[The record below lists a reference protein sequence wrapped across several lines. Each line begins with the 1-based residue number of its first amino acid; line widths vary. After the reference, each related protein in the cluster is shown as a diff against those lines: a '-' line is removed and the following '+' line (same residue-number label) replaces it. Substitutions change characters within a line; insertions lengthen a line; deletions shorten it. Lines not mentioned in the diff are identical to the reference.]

1 MDYKIPIKK
10 NIENKLNNDFLIISY
25 NEEARSYKED
35 DCKSIINNII
45 NEVPSF
51 VIICTQ
57 ESRSGITNHFQ
68 HILNIE
74 LGKINYYRISKT
86 DESKTIVK
94 IFNKNIRVRFYINQ
108 IKVSTK
114 FYKPLKNS
122 YFSED
127 KYSKKVNNN
136 NKDNKKYDYYLKSC
150 IVKRSK
156 KSFGYEK
163 FNLLGRIFKGTLFK
177 GAICLEIIIENN
189 DGKIIKFLILNTHL
203 YYKNS
208 IDTGLEYRKEIFL
221 KLIKEFEL
229 VEKMN
234 DNYNI
239 FYCGDLNFRLHS
251 YIKKLNNHTI
261 QRNIIKEYILN
272 NSLYKHESSKKFI
285 NGYQLKDNLI
295 KNELVNYFNYF
306 NNKDDD
312 IKKLIKL
319 FKISIEKIGI
329 HLSCKYTKDKFNVH
343 KKMFIEKETN
353 NKKIDKQNTFVINK
367 SGVIRIPSSCDKI
380 LFALNGE
387 NTNNYKN
394 NLIEDYI
401 VQGSDIKISPYNFDI
416 YLFPD
421 KSDHKLISL
430 SMSFIN

>member
-10 NIENKLNNDFLIISY
+10 NIDNKLNNDFLIISY
-25 NEEARSYKED
+25 NEEARSYKEY
-35 DCKSIINNII
+35 DCKSIINNIK
-45 NEVPSF
+45 NESPSF
-51 VIICTQ
+51 VVVCTQ

-108 IKVSTK
+108 IKVSTEY
-114 FYKPLKNS
+114 YKPLKNS
-122 YFSED
+122 YFSKD
-127 KYSKKVNNN
+127 KYSKKVNITKDQ
-136 NKDNKKYDYYLKSC
+136 NKNYKYYLKSC

-156 KSFGYEK
+156 KSFGYER
-163 FNLLGRIFKGTLFK
+163 FNVLGRMFKGTLFK
-177 GAICLEIIIENN
+177 GAICLEIILANN
-189 DGKIIKFLILNTHL
+189 DGKIIKLLILNTHL
-203 YYKNS
+203 YYKNTYG
-208 IDTGLEYRKEIFL
+208 TGLESRKEIFL

-234 DNYNI
+234 NDYNI
-239 FYCGDLNFRLHS
+239 FYCGDLNFRLHN
-251 YIKKLNNHTI
+251 YIKELNNHTI

-285 NGYQLKDNLI
+285 DGYELKNKLI
-295 KNELVNYFNYF
+295 KDELVNYFNYF

-329 HLSCKYTKDKFNVH
+329 HLSCKYTKDKFNIH
-343 KKMFIEKETN
+343 EKMFSEKEVN
-353 NKKIDKQNTFVINK
+353 SEKINKQNTFTINK
-367 SGVIRIPSSCDKI
+367 DGVIRIPSACDKI

-387 NTNNYKN
+387 NPNNYKN
-394 NLIEDYI
+394 NLIEDYS

-430 SMSFIN
+430 SMEFH